1 MTPFTTLTGIAAPLP
16 LPNIDT
22 EVMIRISRL
31 MEFGKGALGPYLF
44 EPLRYDA
51 DGAENPDFTLNR
63 PAFRASSILI
73 GGENFGCGSS
83 REAAVWALHDFG
95 VRCIIAPSFGD
106 IFAANCLQNGLL
118 TIRLP
123 ADEVAALAAE
133 IAMDDPQPFTVDLEA
148 QTITPPSGR
157 TVGFSVDPVHRTAL
171 LKGLDEID
179 QTRQLD
185 AEIDAHQHARD
196 AAFPW
201 ANGSLDRSVPRV
213 LIMAGDGVG
222 PEAMDEVKRVIDWF
236 VTNRGLRL
244 DLHEELYGISAWK
257 AHGAVVRPEAWALID
272 QADAILFGAS
282 GSPDYDAIPRH
293 HWLPD
298 NLLKMR
304 SRLDLFDNQR
314 PVRTFAG
321 LEAMSSLRPEIIE
334 GADIVI
340 VRELTAGLYFS
351 DPRGIETLDDGR
363 RRGTNSM
370 TYTSDRVERIGRSA
384 FELARRRSG
393 RLCSVDKANVLE
405 VSMLWRDEIE
415 KLHADYPDVDLSHMY
430 VDNCAMQ
437 LVRNPRQFD
446 VIVTENLF
454 GDILSDCA
462 AMVAGS
468 IGMLPSASIGPVD
481 VTGRR
486 QALYEPIHGSAPDIA
501 GRGICNPIGSIL
513 SFGMCLEQSF
523 GLPDEAK
530 LLDRA
535 VQRAIDGGARTADI
549 AGGLPAITTRAMG
562 DAVLRALDAI
572 HLETTPALVAA
583 D

>member
-1 MTPFTTLTGIAAPLP
+1 MKPFTTLTAIAAPLP

-22 EVMIRISRL
+22 EVMVRISRL

-44 EPLRYDA
+44 EPFRYDA
-51 DGAENPDFTLNR
+51 DGAERPDFVLNQ
-63 PAFRASSILI
+63 PAFRASRILI
-73 GGENFGCGSS
+73 AGENFGCGSS

-95 VRCIIAPSFGD
+95 IACVIAPSFGD
-106 IFAANCLQNGLL
+106 IFAANCLQNGIL
-118 TIRLP
+118 TIALP
-123 ADEVAALAAE
+123 ASDIAALFEE
-133 IAMDDPQPFTVDLEA
+133 IDPVSPAPFTVDLEA
-148 QTITPPSGR
+148 SAISAPSGR
-157 TVGFSVDPVHRTAL
+157 RFGFDIEPTQRAQL
-171 LKGLDEID
+171 LEGLDDID
-179 QTRQLD
+179 QTRRFD
-185 AEIDAHQHARD
+185 SEIAAHQQAQREAR
-196 AAFPW
+196 PW
-201 ANGSLDRSVPRV
+201 SNAPVERGVPKV

-222 PEAMDEVKRVIDWF
+222 PEAMAEVKRVIDWF
-236 VTNRGLRL
+236 VANRGLRL
-244 DLHEELYGISAWK
+244 ELHEELYGISAWH
-257 AHGAVVRPEAWALID
+257 AHGAVVRPEAWDLID

-282 GSPDYDAIPRH
+282 GSPDYEVIPKH

-298 NLLKMR
+298 NLLRMR
-304 SRLDLFDNQR
+304 SRLDLFDNRR
-314 PVRTFAG
+314 PVRTFRG

-334 GADIVI
+334 NADIVI

-351 DPRGIETLDDGR
+351 EPRGIEMLDDGR

-370 TYTSDRVERIGRSA
+370 TYTSDRISRIAVAA
-384 FELARRRSG
+384 FELARQRSG

-405 VSMLWRDEIE
+405 VSMLWREEVE
-415 KLHADYPDVDLSHMY
+415 KVHARYPDVELSHMY

-468 IGMLPSASIGPVD
+468 IGMLPSASIGPRD

-501 GRGICNPIGSIL
+501 GRGIANPIGSIL
-513 SFGMCLEQSF
+513 SFGLCLTESF
-523 GLPDEAK
+523 GLPEEAA

-549 AGGLPAITTRAMG
+549 AGGLPAINTRDMG
-562 DAVLRALDAI
+562 DAVLRALDDILAESAPLSAAAI
-572 HLETTPALVAA
+572 
-583 D
+583 

>member
-1 MTPFTTLTGIAAPLP
+1 MQPFKTLIGIAAPLP
-16 LPNIDT
+16 TPNIDT
-22 EVMIRISRL
+22 EVMVRISRL
-31 MEFGKGALGPYLF
+31 MEFGKGALAPYLF

-51 DGAENPDFTLNR
+51 DGGENPDFILNR
-63 PAFRASSILI
+63 PAFRSSSILI
-73 GGENFGCGSS
+73 AGENFGCGSS

-95 VRCIIAPSFGD
+95 IRCILAPSFGD
-106 IFAANCLQNGLL
+106 IFAANCLQNGVL
-118 TIRLP
+118 TIALP
-123 ADEVAALAAE
+123 AAE
-133 IAMDDPQPFTVDLEA
+133 IAALTSEIATDQPAPFNIDLEA
-148 QTITPPSGR
+148 QTITAPSGR
-157 TVGFSVDPVHRTAL
+157 TIAFTIDPGHRQAL
-171 LKGLDEID
+171 LDGLDEIA
-179 QTRQLD
+179 QTLRLD
-185 AEIDAHQHARD
+185 DLVAAHQHRRD
-196 AAFPW
+196 TAQPW
-201 ANGSLDRSVPRV
+201 ANGSLGGRARRV

-222 PEAMDEVKRVIDWF
+222 PEAMAEVRRIIDWF
-236 VTNRGLRL
+236 VDHRGLVL
-244 DLHEELYGISAWK
+244 DLQEELYGISAWH

-282 GSPDYDAIPRH
+282 GSPDYEAIPRH

-298 NLLKMR
+298 NLLRMR
-304 SRLDLFDNQR
+304 SRLDLFDNRR

-321 LEAMSSLRPEIIE
+321 LEGMSSLRPEIIE

-351 DPRGIETLDDGR
+351 EPRGIETLEDGR

-370 TYTSDRVERIGRSA
+370 TYTSDRVQRIGRAA
-384 FELARRRSG
+384 FELARSRGG

-415 KLHADYPDVDLSHMY
+415 KLHADFPDVELSHMY

-468 IGMLPSASIGPVD
+468 IGMLPSASIGPAD

-513 SFGMCLEQSF
+513 SFGLCLTETF
-523 GLPDEAK
+523 GLPEEAA
-530 LLDRA
+530 LLESA
-535 VQRAIDGGARTADI
+535 VQRALDGGARTADI
-549 AGGLPAITTRAMG
+549 AGSQPAIDTRTMG
-562 DAVLRALDAI
+562 DAILDALNEI
-572 HLETTPALVAA
+572 HTKTASGLVAA